1 MRTRTIL
8 LSAVAAVILIPVAGV
23 AIVAA
28 TIDPNDYRDRIAA
41 ELKAA
46 TGREVAL
53 AGPMKL
59 GLSLNPG
66 LIVNDVT
73 IGNIQ
78 GGSRPEMA
86 KIESLEVQV
95 ALMPLLMSRKVEIRK
110 LIMIGP
116 DILVEQLAD
125 GRKNWQFDKPGVAQ
139 AAAAGASA
147 PAKQATMSL
156 PVFDAVRIEKGKIA
170 YRDVK
175 GGRKHDLTIESLE
188 TKLTG
193 PNDPL
198 PIEVK
203 GQIDGTPLNLTGEL
217 KALSPLMAN
226 EGYVPVLLK
235 GEAAGIKIDI
245 DARAGLG
252 TVLGMGEGKIELSGQ
267 SLDMLASLTGMDL
280 PKLPPFKMAGTI
292 KTTPDTAEFDKV
304 TASIG
309 SAELAIS
316 GKLSKSGS
324 GNSIAIT
331 AKVPEP
337 QQLAKA
343 FGKDIPLD
351 QPLALTATVTGT
363 LDKPESKDLS
373 LTYGP
378 ASVRGPVALDLT
390 GKDPKITTDIV
401 ATVPDGKVLTGPL
414 GLKKDITGPVTLVAK
429 VSGPLSALALRGI
442 EVKLLDASLTA
453 QGTAVVMGG
462 AEPRFDGDV
471 TFNAPTPAALA
482 ALGGID
488 LPLKQPASFSG
499 KVAASPASV
508 AVTNMNFKA
517 GATEIKGSASA
528 ALGGA
533 RPKIIANLNAPMV
546 DLDGLLPA
554 KAADGKG
561 EAAPATPKTRA
572 FDDQPLPLDAL
583 GSVDADVTLAAAK
596 IKSGD
601 LLLSDVGLTT
611 KLANRNL
618 TVAPL
623 GFTVADGKVTGQV
636 GFNGQD
642 GQTRFQLT
650 GKGIDTK
657 KLLVALGQNPVIETG
672 VDLTIDL
679 TGKGLT
685 AHDLVA
691 SLDGN
696 THIVTTRVGI
706 LNHRFIEPLSG
717 DLAKLMIPTHA
728 GSDQLQCFVSD
739 TGWKDGV
746 GSIKTLGMD
755 SKILSV
761 AGKGKVDLGKETL
774 DMRFDPRKREQSL
787 TSLAPPVDVEGTLMQ
802 PRFKPDM
809 GALAENVLKGGAGDA
824 IGAALGDKGG
834 ALGGAL
840 GGILGSKA
848 GPSKSAPVKVASAC
862 AGQETAAAAPAAETP
877 KAETP
882 KAETPAGAAK
892 AAPETTTTPAPATK
906 ERQSPLKGLFKLP
919 AQ

>member
-23 AIVAA
+23 AIIAA

-59 GLSLNPG
+59 GISLNPG

-95 ALMPLLMSRKVEIRK
+95 SLMPLLMSRKIEVRK

-116 DILVEQLAD
+116 DILVEALAD
-125 GRKNWQFDKPGVAQ
+125 GRKNWQFDKPGAAQ
-139 AAAAGASA
+139 AAASGASE
-147 PAKQATMSL
+147 PGKQASMNL
-156 PVFDAVRIEKGKIA
+156 PVFEAVRIERGKIA
-170 YRDVK
+170 YRDAK
-175 GGRKHDLTIESLE
+175 AGQKHDLVIDTLE

-203 GQIDGTPLNLTGEL
+203 GLIDGTPLDLTGEL

-226 EGYVPVLLK
+226 EGYVPVVLK
-235 GEAAGIKIDI
+235 GEAAGIKVDI

-252 TVLGMGEGKIELSGQ
+252 TVLGMGEGKVSLSGQ
-267 SLDMLASLTGMDL
+267 SLDMLAALTGMDL

-292 KTTPDTAEFDKV
+292 KTTPDSAEFDKV

-309 SAELAIS
+309 SAEFSVS
-316 GKLSKSGS
+316 GKLAKSGS
-324 GNSIAIT
+324 NNSIAIT

-343 FGKDIPLD
+343 FGKDVPLD

-378 ASVRGPVALDLT
+378 ASVRGPVAFDLT

-414 GLKKDITGPVTLVAK
+414 KLKGDINGPVTLVAK
-429 VSGPLSALALRGI
+429 VSGPLSNLALRGI
-442 EVKLLDASLTA
+442 EAKLMDASLTA

-471 TFNAPTPAALA
+471 TLNAPTPAALA
-482 ALGGID
+482 ALGGFD
-488 LPLKQPASFSG
+488 LPLKQPVTFTG
-499 KVAASPASV
+499 KVAASPASI
-508 AVTNMNFKA
+508 AVSNMNLKA
-517 GATEIKGSASA
+517 GPTDMKGSASA

-533 RPKIIANLNAPMV
+533 RPKVVANLTSSMI
-546 DLDGLLPA
+546 DLDSLLPPA
-554 KAADGKG
+554 TEGKP
-561 EAAPATPKTRA
+561 AAPAQAKTKA
-572 FDDQPLPLDAL
+572 FDDTPLPIDGLKA
-583 GSVDADVTLAAAK
+583 VDADVTLAAAK
-596 IKSGD
+596 VKSGD
-601 LLLSDVGLTT
+601 LILSDVSLGT
-611 KLANRNL
+611 KLTSGNL
-618 TVAPL
+618 SVAPL
-623 GFTVADGKVTGQV
+623 DLTVADGKVKGLV
-636 GFNGQD
+636 AFNGND
-642 GQTRFQLT
+642 GQTKFQLT
-650 GKGIDTK
+650 GKGVDTK
-657 KLLVALGQNPVIETG
+657 KLLVALGQNPIIETG

-679 TGKGLT
+679 TGKGVT

-691 SLDGN
+691 SLDGT

-706 LNHRFIEPLSG
+706 LNHRYIEPLSG
-717 DLAKLMIPTHA
+717 DLAKLLIPTHA

-761 AGKGKVDLGKETL
+761 AGKGTVDLGQEVL
-774 DMRFDPRKREQSL
+774 DLRFDPRKREQSL

-809 GALAENVLKGGAGDA
+809 GALAENVLKGGAGEA
-824 IGAALGDKGG
+824 IGAAIGDKG

-862 AGQETAAAAPAAETP
+862 MGQEMTAAPAAEPDAP
-877 KAETP
+877 KTE
-882 KAETPAGAAK
+882 AAPQANSPLK
-892 AAPETTTTPAPATK
+892 PETTQTAPATK
-906 ERQSPLKGLFKLP
+906 PQSPLKGLFKLP
-919 AQ
+919 TQ

>member
-23 AIVAA
+23 AIIAA

-46 TGREVAL
+46 TGREVTL

-59 GLSLNPG
+59 GISLNPG

-95 ALMPLLMSRKVEIRK
+95 SLMPLIMSRKIEVRK
-110 LIMIGP
+110 LIMVGP
-116 DILVEQLAD
+116 DIVVESLAD
-125 GRKNWQFDKPGVAQ
+125 GRKNWVFEKPGAAQ
-139 AAAAGASA
+139 AAAAGASE
-147 PAKQATMSL
+147 PAKQAKMSL
-156 PVFDAVRIEKGKIA
+156 PVFDAVRIERGKIA
-170 YRDVK
+170 YRDAK
-175 GGRKHDLTIESLE
+175 AGQKHDLVIDTLE

-203 GQIDGTPLNLTGEL
+203 GQIDGTPLDLTGEL

-226 EGYVPVLLK
+226 EGYVPVVLK

-252 TVLGMGEGKIELSGQ
+252 TVLGMGEGKINLSGQ
-267 SLDMLASLTGMDL
+267 SLDMLAALTGMDL

-309 SAELAIS
+309 SAEFAVT
-316 GKLSKSGS
+316 GKLAKSGS
-324 GNSIAIT
+324 SNSIAIT
-331 AKVPEP
+331 AKVPQP
-337 QQLAKA
+337 QELAKA
-343 FGKDIPLD
+343 FGKDVPLD

-414 GLKKDITGPVTLVAK
+414 GLKKDIAGPVTLVAK

-471 TFNAPTPAALA
+471 SFNAPTPAALA

-488 LPLKQPASFSG
+488 LPLKQPMSFTG

-508 AVTNMNFKA
+508 AVSNMNFKA
-517 GATEIKGSASA
+517 GSTDIKGSASA

-533 RPKIIANLNAPMV
+533 RPKIVANLTSPLI
-546 DLDGLLPA
+546 DLDSLLPP
-554 KAADGKG
+554 AAEGKG
-561 EAAPATPKTRA
+561 GTPAAPAQAKTKA
-572 FDDQPLPLDAL
+572 FDDTPLPLDGLKA
-583 GSVDADVTLAAAK
+583 VDADVTLSVAK
-596 IKSGD
+596 IKSGE
-601 LLLSDVGLTT
+601 LILSDVSLAT
-611 KLANRNL
+611 KLANSSL
-618 TVAPL
+618 SVTPL
-623 GFTVADGKVTGQV
+623 DFTVADGKVKGLV
-636 GFNGQD
+636 AFNGND

-650 GKGIDTK
+650 GKGVDTK
-657 KLLVALGQNPVIETG
+657 KLLVALGQNPIIETG
-672 VDLTIDL
+672 VDMTIDL

-717 DLAKLMIPTHA
+717 DLAKLLIPTHS

-739 TGWKDGV
+739 TAWKDGV

-761 AGKGKVDLGKETL
+761 AGKGQVDLGKEVL
-774 DMRFDPRKREQSL
+774 DLRFDPRKREQSL
-787 TSLAPPVDVEGTLMQ
+787 TSLAPPVDVDGTLMQ

-824 IGAALGDKGG
+824 LGAALGDKGG

-862 AGQETAAAAPAAETP
+862 AVQETAAAPAAEEPKTETAP
-877 KAETP
+877 KA
-882 KAETPAGAAK
+882 ATPAK
-892 AAPETTTTPAPATK
+892 PEATQPAQTTKP
-906 ERQSPLKGLFKLP
+906 QSPLKGLFKLP
-919 AQ
+919 TQ

>member
-23 AIVAA
+23 AIIAA

-59 GLSLNPG
+59 GISLNPG
-66 LIVNDVT
+66 LIVKDVT
-73 IGNIQ
+73 IGNIP

-95 ALMPLLMSRKVEIRK
+95 SLMPLLMSRKIEVRK

-116 DILVEQLAD
+116 DILVESLAD
-125 GRKNWQFDKPGVAQ
+125 GRKNWQFDKPGTAQ
-139 AAAAGASA
+139 AAAAGASE
-147 PAKQATMSL
+147 PAKQASMTL
-156 PVFDAVRIEKGKIA
+156 PVFDAVRIERGRIA
-170 YRDVK
+170 YRDAK
-175 GGRKHDLTIESLE
+175 GGQKHDLVIDTLE

-203 GQIDGTPLNLTGEL
+203 GQIDGTPLDLTGEL
-217 KALSPLMAN
+217 KAISPLMAN
-226 EGYVPVLLK
+226 EGYVPLVLK

-252 TVLGMGEGKIELSGQ
+252 TMLGMGEGKISLSGQ
-267 SLDMLASLTGMDL
+267 SLDLLAALTGMDL

-309 SAELAIS
+309 SAELS
-316 GKLSKSGS
+316 VTGKLAKSGS

-343 FGKDIPLD
+343 FGKDVPLD

-414 GLKKDITGPVTLVAK
+414 KLKSDINGPVTLVAK

-442 EVKLLDASLTA
+442 EVKLLDASLAA

-471 TFNAPTPAALA
+471 TVNAPTPAALA

-488 LPLKQPASFSG
+488 LPLKQPLTFTG

-508 AVTNMNFKA
+508 AVSGMSLKA
-517 GATEIKGSASA
+517 GPTDIKGSASA

-533 RPKIIANLNAPMV
+533 RPKIVANLSAPMI
-546 DLDGLLPA
+546 DLDSLLPPGA
-554 KAADGKG
+554 TESKG
-561 EAAPATPKTRA
+561 GAPAHTQASKTKV
-572 FDDQPLPLDAL
+572 FEDTPLPLDGLKA
-583 GSVDADVTLAAAK
+583 VDADVTLAAAQ
-596 IKSGD
+596 IKSGE
-601 LLLSDVGLTT
+601 LVLSDVSLAA
-611 KLANRNL
+611 KLANSNL
-618 TVAPL
+618 SVAPL
-623 GFTVADGKVTGQV
+623 DFTIADGKVKGLV
-636 GFNGQD
+636 AFNGQD

-657 KLLVALGQNPVIETG
+657 KLLVALGQNPIIETG
-672 VDLTIDL
+672 VDMTIDL

-717 DLAKLMIPTHA
+717 DLAKLLIPTHS

-739 TGWKDGV
+739 TAWKDGV

-761 AGKGKVDLGKETL
+761 AGKGKVDLGKEVVDL
-774 DMRFDPRKREQSL
+774 RFDPRKREQSL

-809 GALAENVLKGGAGDA
+809 GALAENVLKGGAGDV
-824 IGAALGDKGG
+824 IGAAIGDKGG
-834 ALGGAL
+834 ALGGAI
-840 GGILGSKA
+840 GGLLGSKA

-862 AGQETAAAAPAAETP
+862 AGQEMAAAPAPEQTKTETAP
-877 KAETP
+877 KA
-882 KAETPAGAAK
+882 ATPAT
-892 AAPETTTTPAPATK
+892 PETTQPAPTTK
-906 ERQSPLKGLFKLP
+906 PQSPLKGLFKLP
-919 AQ
+919 TQ